1 MKRGKFK
8 KRSFL
13 TLGAVMAIF
22 ASANYCP
29 ALAADYN
36 LNAFSQLQSAL
47 ESGGYYDNGLIEV
60 NSGDRLITSGDYLSF
75 DNDGIT
81 VRQTGLTVVRED
93 LNRYEGYGT
102 GFNVLN
108 GVELTLNNVV
118 MSTFQNAVNINNGAT
133 VNFIGGTYGSSV
145 VNLGVSNIQDGIFR
159 NYFQT
164 ENTSASTTTNG
175 NVTLSGNITSG
186 NFTSNGTL
194 NFTGG
199 EIGADAVVSLN
210 NANISVGTITLDTSD
225 TWEGAYSLSNTGT
238 LNLNGVT
245 QGGTLNATGGNLNLN
260 GTDLTIS
267 TGSQIA
273 GAVNT
278 QLNNGSL
285 TVNGTGSV
293 TLNQGDAWNVETTL
307 TNGSL
312 TLDNITQEVNASL
325 NATGGSLNVNG
336 TDLTIS
342 TGSQIA
348 GAVNTQLNS
357 GSLTV
362 NGTGSVTLNQDDAW
376 NVETTLTNGSLTLDD
391 MTRGNDASLYATGG
405 NLNLGAVELVGND
418 DIGQYVVTTITDDVV
433 LNGLNVNVQLD
444 GTGSGADNLAGGSV
458 TVKNGVLSLNN
469 LATTN
474 TAIITDDLRG
484 ALTLNNVTLDNDN
497 DYINA
502 NLLSIEDNITV
513 NKGEIYVK
521 GTDEWDGVINLAGE
535 NANLNLANV
544 IQGEN
549 GSLNATNGNLTVN
562 NITLTKTKD
571 IIAEA
576 VKTTVAGDFT
586 VSNGNVI
593 LDGATDALQTGTL
606 TLNSNGKLTM
616 NNLTTE
622 NVNLIAQGGTLNL
635 DNVTLNNDNDYIH
648 FDSNVT
654 FAGDLNITKGTV
666 ELDSKDNLSAANNTI
681 TLNGENATLGV
692 DGLATD
698 TTKFNLEKGTL
709 HIVGDGLTL
718 NNADDL
724 IKKEIHTVVDGDL
737 NINKGQVYLNNDDE
751 WNEGTIHVATDG
763 SLQFENFNKSY
774 GNVLIMDGENSL
786 TELVNSTVAV
796 VDAGKITDGTI
807 NIDNTSSFVV
817 QDGTMNLDTLN
828 SSGVLS
834 ALNSTFEDHTINNL
848 NVINNDFTAMDNSTF
863 TGDAVAD
870 FTIDIYA
877 RLRDYNQNSDT
888 FSGEA
893 ISALDASGGT
903 VNISDWVLR
912 GNLRRQDAPIDRYYD
927 FKIFDYDTIAD
938 NINITATDKETFT
951 PIGYYRL
958 FSNGDGSYTLGLTR
972 YNKQVFRAQATTLAQ
987 YNNQLAIDDIVTSHF
1002 TLHNAAA
1009 YRNSN
1014 RFAAATPSLG
1024 PYLYNQKDG
1033 GLWFK
1038 SYADIER
1045 LSMTQDLNVH
1055 NTAYGAI
1062 IGADLPVFDLEDGW
1076 KFIPTTYIGYN
1087 GAHQSFNDVSAYQNG
1102 GQLGF
1107 MGTFIK
1113 DNFVSSHTVYG
1124 GGYYN
1129 EMHVDGVSDE
1139 TANWF
1144 WGTAH
1149 RAAYNWRI
1157 KNHFIIQPTAFISY
1171 NMFGEQNFHSEFGEM
1186 GMKSGM
1192 LNGINVA
1199 PGVNFIWADDDWS
1212 LYAGVQYMYNI
1223 NEQVSGRAG
1232 NVYLPNLHM
1241 RHGYIQYGIGGTKN
1255 IKDNLASYAQVMF
1268 RNAGRT
1274 GVAFQIGLQYSF
1286 DLNEIIQKITTA
1298 FKKTKNI
1305 ANK

>member
-1 MKRGKFK
+1 MKKSKFK

-81 VRQTGLTVVRED
+81 VSQTGLTVVRED

-118 MSTFQNAVNINNGAT
+118 MNTFQTAVNINNGAT
-133 VNFIGGTYGSSV
+133 VNFIGGSYTSSV
-145 VNLGVSNIQDGIFR
+145 VNSGASNIQGGTFS

-164 ENTSASTTTNG
+164 ADTSASTTTSG
-175 NVTLSGNITSG
+175 DVTLSGNITSG

-199 EIGADAVVSLN
+199 EIAAAVN
-210 NANISVGTITLDTSD
+210 TEINDDTTISNGTLTLDGSD
-225 TWEGAYSLSNTGT
+225 TWSTNADITLNSGT
-238 LNLNGVT
+238 LNLDGVT

-285 TVNGTGSV
+285 TVDGTGSV
-293 TLNQGDAWNVETTL
+293 TLNQGDVWNVETTL

-312 TLDNITQEVNASL
+312 TLDN
-325 NATGGSLNVNG
+325 
-336 TDLTIS
+336 
-342 TGSQIA
+342 
-348 GAVNTQLNS
+348 
-357 GSLTV
+357 
-362 NGTGSVTLNQDDAW
+362 
-376 NVETTLTNGSLTLDD
+376 

-433 LNGLNVNVQLD
+433 LNGLNVNVRLD
-444 GTGSGADNLAGGSV
+444 GMGSGADNLVGGSV

-474 TAIITDDLRG
+474 IAIITDDLRG
-484 ALTLNNVTLDNDN
+484 ALTLNDVTLDNDN

-521 GTDEWDGVINLAGE
+521 GTDEWNGVINLAGE

-562 NITLTKTKD
+562 NITLTKTED

-593 LDGATDALQTGTL
+593 LDGATDTLQTGTL
-606 TLNSNGKLTM
+606 TLNSNGTLTM
-616 NNLTTE
+616 NDLTTE

-654 FAGDLNITKGTV
+654 FTGDLNITKGTV

-724 IKKEIHTVVDGDL
+724 IQREIHTVVDGDL

-987 YNNQLAIDDIVTSHF
+987 YNNQLAIDDLVTSHF

>member
-36 LNAFSQLQSAL
+36 LNAFSQLESAL

-60 NSGDRLITSGDYLSF
+60 NSGDRLITSGTLYF
-75 DNDGIT
+75 GDNGID
-81 VRQTGLTVVRED
+81 VSQTGLTVVRE
-93 LNRYEGYGT
+93 NFANYMGSGTNT

-108 GVELTLNNVV
+108 GVELTLDNLAIN
-118 MSTFQNAVNINNGAT
+118 TFQTAVNINNGAT
-133 VNFIGGTYGSSV
+133 VNFIGGTYDSSV
-145 VNLGVSNIQDGIFR
+145 VNSGASNIQGGTFR

-164 ENTSASTTTNG
+164 ENASASTTTSG
-175 NVTLSGNITSG
+175 NVTLNGNITSG
-186 NFTSNGTL
+186 SFTSNGTL

-238 LNLNGVT
+238 LNLDGVT
-245 QGGTLNATGGNLNLN
+245 QGGTLNAAGGNLNL
-260 GTDLTIS
+260 
-267 TGSQIA
+267 
-273 GAVNT
+273 
-278 QLNNGSL
+278 
-285 TVNGTGSV
+285 
-293 TLNQGDAWNVETTL
+293 
-307 TNGSL
+307 
-312 TLDNITQEVNASL
+312 
-325 NATGGSLNVNG
+325 NG

-362 NGTGSVTLNQDDAW
+362 NGTGSVTLNQGDAW
-376 NVETTLTNGSLTLDD
+376 NVETTLTNGSLALDD

-433 LNGLNVNVQLD
+433 LNGLNVNVRLV

-562 NITLTKTKD
+562 NITLTKTED

-593 LDGATDALQTGTL
+593 LDGATDTLQTGTL
-606 TLNSNGKLTM
+606 TLNSNGTLTM
-616 NNLTTE
+616 NGLTTE

-958 FSNGDGSYTLGLTR
+958 FSSGDGSYTLGLTR